1 MGKTRREFTPEYK
14 DEAVKLVINTGRA
27 IATVARELGINEAS
41 LGRWVIAFKARND
54 TGETAVTESERAEL
68 LRLRKENADL
78 KLDRAFLKK
87 ASNLLRPGSVGYERK
102 AFELMLAEKT
112 NFTITRMVRLLEV
125 SRSGYYVWLDR
136 KPSDRMIRREGI
148 DQKVAWFHGDS
159 DEVYGSPRILADLR
173 ADGETISRKTV
184 AKTMQRLGLVG
195 ICPKKWRTTTIID
208 HADAYP
214 VDAVKR
220 QWDTGALNQVWVG
233 DITYLRTWEGWV
245 YLATVIDAHSRRV
258 IGWAIAAHMRTD
270 LIENALGMA
279 MTLRGDRPAQVIFHS
294 DRGTQYASA
303 QITKFAIKNGI
314 TRSMG
319 FTGICWD
326 NAMAESFF
334 ATLKTEFYYRRVWP
348 TRDRATREVGAW
360 IEDRYNRRRRHSSI
374 GDVTPVAFEL
384 QYSLQTAEVQLA
396 A

>member
-27 IATVARELGINEAS
+27 VASVARELGINEAS
-41 LGRWVIAFKARND
+41 LGRWVSAFKARND
-54 TGETAVTESERAEL
+54 IGETTVIESERAEL

-87 ASNLLRPGSVGYERK
+87 SVHLLRPGSVGYERK
-102 AFELMLAEKT
+102 AFELILAEKT

-136 KPSDRMIRREGI
+136 KPSDRMIRREDI
-148 DQKVAWFHGDS
+148 EQKVAWFHGDS

-195 ICPKKWRTTTIID
+195 ICPKKWKTTTTID

-214 VDAVKR
+214 IDAVNR
-220 QWDTGALNQVWVG
+220 EWDTGALNQVWVG
-233 DITYLRTWEGWV
+233 DITYLRIWEGWV

-270 LIENALGMA
+270 LIEEALVMA
-279 MTLRGDRPAQVIFHS
+279 MTLRGERPAQVIFHN
-294 DRGTQYASA
+294 DRGTQYVSA
-303 QITKFAIKNGI
+303 QITTFAIKNGI

-319 FTGICWD
+319 LTGICWD
-326 NAMAESFF
+326 CETINPS
-334 ATLKTEFYYRRVWP
+334 
-348 TRDRATREVGAW
+348 GQ
-360 IEDRYNRRRRHSSI
+360 
-374 GDVTPVAFEL
+374 VA
-384 QYSLQTAEVQLA
+384 A
-396 A
+396 